1 MSRTFSLSPKF
12 VNVLRSTACC
22 KSTEPRNWRKG
33 EEDGVTTTPVFQ
45 GKSRDLTDICDVW
58 APLGHYDCHKENLDM
73 WRLVESVIDVG
84 ERGSLKCCGKS
95 HDLPLQPHRPRIFS
109 WICFEP

>member
-1 MSRTFSLSPKF
+1 MRGRPRDLANLGNLANFITMYCDERYFGLPFSENEEFMSRTFSLSPKF

-45 GKSRDLTDICDVW
+45 RKSRDLTDICMGTTW
-58 APLGHYDCHKENLDM
+58 ALRLSQGKFGH
-73 WRLVESVIDVG
+73 VEIG
-84 ERGSLKCCGKS
+84 
-95 HDLPLQPHRPRIFS
+95 
-109 WICFEP
+109 